1 MRFNVKKLMPQ
12 IMKFAVVGGT
22 AFCLDY
28 GLLVLFT
35 GVFGIWYL
43 LSSFL
48 SYSIS
53 TVYNYLAS
61 MKYVFKG
68 KQGMGKGKEFTIFV
82 TLSLMGLGVNQVG
95 MWGFVDG
102 FGMDYKWAKIIVT
115 AIVMVWNFVTRKI
128 FLEDHSH

>member
-1 MRFNVKKLMPQ
+1 MDLKKLMPQ
-12 IMKFAVVGGT
+12 IIKFGVVGGT
-22 AFCLDY
+22 AFFIDY
-28 GLLVLFT
+28 GLLLFFT
-35 GVFGIWYL
+35 DICAIWYL

-53 TVYNYLAS
+53 TVFNYWAS
-61 MKYVFKG
+61 MKFVFKG
-68 KQGMGKGKEFTIFV
+68 KEDMGKGKEFTIFV

-115 AIVMVWNFVTRKI
+115 AIVMVWNFITRKI
-128 FLEDHSH
+128 FLAEKSH